1 MEVTPAATRSV
12 AGPTTQPTGAPAG
25 IGTTRVHVQS
35 LALVGFPL
43 REQAIVIGAFRSE
56 LTALM
61 AAGEPNRRSES
72 EGWGKI
78 SVDETRPDA
87 IGRAAARELARR
99 LQK

>member
-1 MEVTPAATRSV
+1 V
-12 AGPTTQPTGAPAG
+12 Q
-25 IGTTRVHVQS
+25 VQS

-43 REQAIVIGAFRSE
+43 REQAIVIGAFRNE

-61 AAGEPNRRSES
+61 ATGEPNSRSES